1 MNKYVL
7 GLVLTVAAL
16 ACGAG
21 AAYATQTTA
30 SPLVPSIT
38 INTPTGTLLTLKT
51 SELSVLPQQT
61 VTVNIN
67 GAATTE
73 QGPSLAALLT
83 FAGLQ
88 YNSACKNDEL
98 RYWIQATDAKA
109 EAVSLT
115 AGEIDPGFGNRPAIL
130 SISENGRFLTSKGP
144 RLIVPN
150 DSGARDLQGIRLI
163 TVGRAP
169 AQIADPPSCAT
180 SGAVSTPPVGSLLIN
195 GDVSNP
201 TIYTFAELQA
211 MPQVGQTVSFLSGTT
226 PTTLTEAGPSI
237 WSLVMA
243 AKPKFLACDKN
254 DELRFVVEVT
264 SSQDGYAALMSFA
277 ELDPSLNNTMSLA
290 SLVENGTSQASQGP
304 RSTVPGDVKGGRYV
318 SGAAVVTVLRPP
330 TELRIPS
337 CQKSK

>member
-1 MNKYVL
+1 MNKYLL
-7 GLVLTVAAL
+7 GLVLAFAAI

-21 AAYATQTTA
+21 AAYAARSST
-30 SPLVPSIT
+30 PLVPSIT

-67 GAATTE
+67 GTPTTE

-109 EAVSLT
+109 EAVTLT

-130 SISENGRFLTSKGP
+130 SISENGHFLTSKGA

-150 DSGARDLQGIRLI
+150 DSGSRNLQSVRVI

-180 SGAVSTPPVGSLLIN
+180 SGLVSTPPVGSLLVN
-195 GDVSNP
+195 GDVSSP
-201 TIYTFAELQA
+201 TTYTFAQLQA
-211 MPQVGQTVSFLSGTT
+211 MTQASQTVSFLSGTT
-226 PTTLTEAGPSI
+226 PTTLTESGPTI

-254 DELRFVVEVT
+254 DKLRFVVEVT
-264 SSQDGYAALMSFA
+264 SSQDGYAALMSLG
-277 ELDPSLNNTMSLA
+277 ELDPALVNTMSLA
-290 SLVENGTSQASQGP
+290 SLVENGTSLASQGP

-318 SGAAVVTVLRPP
+318 SGGAVITVLRPP

-337 CQKSK
+337 CRK

>member
-1 MNKYVL
+1 MKKYVL
-7 GLVLTVAAL
+7 ALVLAVTAL
-16 ACGAG
+16 ATGAG
-21 AAYATQTTA
+21 PGYANGSST
-30 SPLVPSIT
+30 PLVPSIT

-51 SELSVLPQQT
+51 SELSVLQQQT
-61 VTVNIN
+61 LTVNIN
-67 GAATTE
+67 GTPTTE

-98 RYWIQATDAKA
+98 RYWIQATNSKA
-109 EAVSLT
+109 QAVTLT

-130 SISENGRFLTSKGP
+130 SISENGHFLTSQGP

-150 DSGARDLQGIRLI
+150 DSGARDLQNVRII

-169 AQIADPPSCAT
+169 AQLADPPSCAS
-180 SGAVSTPPVGSLLIN
+180 SGLVSTPPVGSLVIN
-195 GDVSNP
+195 GDVSSP
-201 TIYTFAELQA
+201 TTYSFAQLQA
-211 MPQVGQTVSFLSGTT
+211 MTQVNQTVSFLSGTT
-226 PTTLTEAGPSI
+226 PTTLTESGPTI

-254 DELRFVVEVT
+254 DKLRFVVEVT
-264 SSQDGYAALMSFA
+264 SSQDGYAALMSLG
-277 ELDPSLNNTMSLA
+277 ELDPALDNTMSLA
-290 SLVENGTSQASQGP
+290 SLVENGTSLASQGP

-318 SGAAVVTVLRPP
+318 SGGAVITVLRPP

-337 CQKSK
+337 CRK

>member
-1 MNKYVL
+1 MKKYVL
-7 GLVLTVAAL
+7 GLMLAVAAL
-16 ACGAG
+16 AAGAG
-21 AAYATQTTA
+21 AAYASRSST
-30 SPLVPSIT
+30 SIVPTIT
-38 INTPTGTLLTLKT
+38 INTPTGPLLSLKT

-67 GAATTE
+67 GTPTTE

-109 EAVSLT
+109 EAVTLT

-130 SISENGRFLTSKGP
+130 SISENGQFLTSEGA

-150 DSGARDLQGIRLI
+150 DSGARDLQGIRVI

-169 AQIADPPSCAT
+169 AQLADPPSCAS
-180 SGAVSTPPVGSLLIN
+180 SGLVSTPPVGSLVIN
-195 GDVSNP
+195 GDVSSP
-201 TIYTFAELQA
+201 TTYTFAQLQA
-211 MPQVGQTVSFLSGTT
+211 MPQVNQTVSFLSGTT
-226 PTTLTEAGPSI
+226 PTSLTESGPTI

-264 SSQDGYAALMSFA
+264 SSQDGYAALMSFG
-277 ELDPSLNNTMSLA
+277 ELDPALDNTISLA
-290 SLVENGTSQASQGP
+290 SLVENGASQASQGP

-318 SGAAVVTVLRPP
+318 SGAAVITVLRPP

-337 CQKSK
+337 CKRSA

>member
-7 GLVLTVAAL
+7 GLVLAVAAL
-16 ACGAG
+16 AAGAG
-21 AAYATQTTA
+21 AAYASRSST
-30 SPLVPSIT
+30 PIVPSIT
-38 INTPTGTLLTLKT
+38 INTLSGTLLTLKT

-67 GAATTE
+67 GTPTTE

-83 FAGLQ
+83 FAGVQ

-98 RYWIQATDAKA
+98 RYWIQATDSQA
-109 EAVSLT
+109 EAVTLT

-130 SISENGRFLTSKGP
+130 SISENGHFLTSKGP

-150 DSGARDLQGIRLI
+150 DSGSRNLQNIRVI

-180 SGAVSTPPVGSLLIN
+180 SGLVTTPPVGSLMIN
-195 GDVSNP
+195 GDVSAP
-201 TIYTFAELQA
+201 TTYTFAQLQA
-211 MPQVGQTVSFLSGTT
+211 MPQVNQTVSFLSGTT
-226 PTTLTEAGPSI
+226 PNTLTESGPTI

-243 AKPKFLACDKN
+243 AKPRFLACDKN
-254 DELRFVVEVT
+254 DTLRFVVQVT

-277 ELDPSLNNTMSLA
+277 ELDPTLDNTMSLA
-290 SLVENGTSQASQGP
+290 SLVENGGSLASQGP

-318 SGAAVVTVLRPP
+318 SGGAVVTVLRPP